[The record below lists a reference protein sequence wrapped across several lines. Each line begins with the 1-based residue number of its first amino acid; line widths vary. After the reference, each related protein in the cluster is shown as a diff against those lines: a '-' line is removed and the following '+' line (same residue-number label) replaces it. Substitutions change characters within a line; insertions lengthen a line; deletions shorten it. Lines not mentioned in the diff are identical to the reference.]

1 MQADP
6 SKSVQRC
13 RELRRR
19 AEEELRSLGEGN
31 LHPSSGKEVCSSCK
45 GVYFSF
51 DNPDKVFF
59 YDCESFFKRT
69 TFLMIS
75 TRSVTYVPTPVK
87 AS

>member
-45 GVYFSF
+45 GVYF
-51 DNPDKVFF
+51 FF
-59 YDCESFFKRT
+59 
-69 TFLMIS
+69 
-75 TRSVTYVPTPVK
+75 
-87 AS
+87 